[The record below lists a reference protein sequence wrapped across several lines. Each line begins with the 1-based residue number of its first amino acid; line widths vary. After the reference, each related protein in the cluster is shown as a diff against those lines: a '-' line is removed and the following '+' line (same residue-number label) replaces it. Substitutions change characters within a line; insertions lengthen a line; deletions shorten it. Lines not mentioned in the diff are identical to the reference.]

1 MATKGMRVAWV
12 VVGVIVALVVA
23 AFAGVYALERE
34 LKARIAS
41 VLGPLGSA
49 ERIDIGLS
57 GVRLTHVR
65 LHAPKG
71 WPAGDTLRAN
81 QITVEP
87 DLPDLLRKRI
97 HVRSVVVD
105 GFKLTVLRT
114 ESGGLQVVPNLRRSL
129 SEAPASETETTP
141 VWGPDKLVDHI
152 EFTHGTFDFYDE
164 TVRHPAYKIV
174 VENANA
180 TVDHLHLPA
189 LADPTTVAA
198 KGSIKGPQHTGTVSF
213 SGWIKIA
220 SKDSQTNTQLRGV
233 DIVTLDPYLL
243 TKISAKTPVAGGT
256 LDMTVDATVHNEQ
269 LHAPGVVTLD
279 HLQLAETGDPLDT
292 FLSLSTKAAVAA
304 LKTHGDKITLHFE
317 LDGNLR
323 DPKFSLNESFATKL
337 GSGFAD
343 ALGVSVK
350 GVAKGV
356 GETVKGLSGAL
367 RNLIG
372 Q

>member
-1 MATKGMRVAWV
+1 MASKGVRVAWV
-12 VVGVIVALVVA
+12 VVGVIVALVFA
-23 AFAGVYALERE
+23 AIAGVYTLERE
-34 LKARIAS
+34 LKARIAGA
-41 VLGPLGSA
+41 LGPLGSA

-57 GVRLTHVR
+57 GVRLTNVH

-71 WPAGDTLRAN
+71 WPAGDTLRAD
-81 QITVEP
+81 QITIEP
-87 DLPDLLRKRI
+87 DLPDLLKKRI

-105 GFKLTVLRT
+105 GFTLTVLRT
-114 ESGGLQVVPNLRRSL
+114 ESGGLQVVPNLRQSL
-129 SEAPASETETTP
+129 NTAPASETEVSTFA
-141 VWGPDKLVDHI
+141 GQDKLIDHI
-152 EFTHGTFDFYDE
+152 EFTHGTFEFYDE
-164 TVRHPAYKIV
+164 TVRHPAYKIA
-174 VENANA
+174 VENAHA

-189 LADPTTVAA
+189 LTDPTMVAA
-198 KGSIKGPQHTGTVSF
+198 KGEIKGPQHTGTVSF

-220 SKDSQTNTQLRGV
+220 SKDSQTNTELRSV

-256 LDMTVDATVHNEQ
+256 LDMTVNATVHNEQ
-269 LHAPGVVTLD
+269 LHAPGVVTLN
-279 HLQLAETGDPLDT
+279 HLQLAESGDPLDT
-292 FLSLSTKAAVAA
+292 FLSLPTKAAVAA
-304 LKTHGDKITLHFE
+304 LKKHDDKITLHFD

-337 GSGFAD
+337 SSGFAD